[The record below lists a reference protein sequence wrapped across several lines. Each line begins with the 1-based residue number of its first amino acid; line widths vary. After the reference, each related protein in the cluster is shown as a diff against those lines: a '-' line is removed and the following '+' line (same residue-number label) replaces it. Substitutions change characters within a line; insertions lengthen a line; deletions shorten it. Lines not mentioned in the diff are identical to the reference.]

1 MRSQI
6 EKALGLLR
14 RSEAVEPYVFR
25 PWLDSLSFRT
35 IVDVYLPLS
44 RAWALAEACDFR
56 TGPYLERLPTGER
69 RFSRSS
75 LRTTPPWPN
84 VSKGG

>member
-44 RAWALAEACDFR
+44 RAWALAEACGQLAKGVFR
-56 TGPYLERLPTGER
+56 GA
-69 RFSRSS
+69 
-75 LRTTPPWPN
+75 
-84 VSKGG
+84 VSGQRHPGQTSAKAAEGG